1 MSDPCGQVLVFFY
14 SQGPEIG
21 FDSHQ
26 GIQQGGLACCILLSH
41 EESDTTERMNCVYVK
56 FNLPVYTPPCFFL
69 LTYICNSISVL

>member
-14 SQGPEIG
+14 SHGPEIG

-41 EESDTTERMNCVYVK
+41 EESDTTERMNWTELKEEIQCSGAWSRGYL
-56 FNLPVYTPPCFFL
+56 F
-69 LTYICNSISVL
+69 